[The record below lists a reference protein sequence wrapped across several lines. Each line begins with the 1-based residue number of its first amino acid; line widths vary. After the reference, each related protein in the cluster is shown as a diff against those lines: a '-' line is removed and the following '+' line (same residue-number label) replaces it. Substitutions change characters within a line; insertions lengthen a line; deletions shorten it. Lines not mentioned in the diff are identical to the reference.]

1 MCKKRRPLQKNT
13 GIFSI
18 LNKYDQMRILCRFT
32 CGMNILMILT
42 ANFLIFFIQ
51 FNSEVKVKGHGGIF
65 RYQRLEY
72 GVLYICTKFQPHITT
87 NMEVVL
93 KFSPTTLSLQ
103 KCAKSYKKVQ
113 KKCDFFSC
121 KNLVLNPHF
130 RKKNSWES

>member
-1 MCKKRRPLQKNT
+1 
-13 GIFSI
+13 
-18 LNKYDQMRILCRFT
+18 
-32 CGMNILMILT
+32 MNILMILT

-93 KFSPTTLSLQ
+93 KFSLTTLSLQ
-103 KCAKSYKKVQ
+103 KSAKNYKKVQ
-113 KKCDFFSC
+113 KKCDFF
-121 KNLVLNPHF
+121 F
-130 RKKNSWES
+130 M